1 MEQATTQRSFSFRA
15 LTSMVVV
22 FSFAVLALSGL
33 IMLLW
38 PGRSTQSL
46 LGLSR
51 HAWSGMHEWV
61 SILVV
66 IAAAV
71 HLWYNWRNVVAYV
84 ARRSGPIRR
93 EWLVALAL
101 TTVVTAGAFMASGGE
116 HGGPPPGMMG
126 GPGGPD
132 GPGMPPDGDH

>member
-1 MEQATTQRSFSFRA
+1 MEQTPAQSGFSFRA

-38 PGRSTQSL
+38 PGRETQSL

-51 HAWSGMHEWV
+51 HAWSGMHEWISV
-61 SILVV
+61 LVV

-71 HLWYNWRNVVAYV
+71 HLWYNWCSIVGYIT
-84 ARRSGPIRR
+84 RRRGPVRR
-93 EWLVALAL
+93 EWLVALGL
-101 TTVVTAGAFMASGGE
+101 TAVVAAGAFVGGE
-116 HGGPPPGMMG
+116 GDHREGPPPPMM
-126 GPGGPD
+126 D
-132 GPGMPPDGDH
+132 AEH